1 MLEDPPCTITLLSA
15 TLDQIVIAEAFVA
28 AEGPS
33 LCVYVTLEE
42 SECVP
47 SLVFL
52 AVMDHPFVVACVYV
66 RTKEGEE
73 EEEEE

>member
-1 MLEDPPCTITLLSA
+1 MQDPPSLI
-15 TLDQIVIAEAFVA
+15 QIVIEAFVA
-28 AEGPS
+28 TEGPS
-33 LCVYVTLEE
+33 LCGYVILEE

-66 RTKEGEE
+66 RKKEE
-73 EEEEE
+73 EE